1 MAFPA
6 IRTYIIPHPP
16 VQNTAITPKSVSDS
30 GVGTDAVS
38 ILVTTTIT
46 DSGIGSDNIS
56 LLAQIAL
63 QDKVI
68 SDNFDENYTNTS
80 FWTTYGGD
88 AQVKVQNNE
97 LEISTIANQS
107 NYFELETVGQYD
119 FSNSCVQIQI
129 VDAGNQ
135 ALTSYETIMY
145 LQNNADATNKVYF
158 TISQNQLNVRK
169 IVAGTNSFI
178 TGTAYSSTTM
188 KYLRIRRSNGTFYF
202 DYSAD
207 AISWTNLT
215 SFADPFTVTNMNIG
229 LQAGNWQ
236 SETQA
241 GTSKFDNFILT
252 LGMTIDAVSVIEQVS
267 LTDSGSGSDTT
278 SISAQ
283 IALPDSGTASDFI
296 SLLATIALS
305 DLGTGS
311 DLISITALL
320 ILSDSGIANDA
331 LVILAQ
337 IALSDTGV
345 ASEALAI
352 LVAIALSDSGIAS
365 EALSI
370 LVSLALNDGGIASD
384 VASLVVL
391 AKQNDIGIGSDSVSL
406 LIQTEVDDTG
416 SGNDSLAIQARIP
429 LNDTGAGNDA
439 VLITEFLSLVDS
451 GLGLDQL
458 GVIAAL
464 EVDDFGSATETLALQ
479 TFITL
484 TDSGQGNDSILVVF
498 QHFITDN
505 GFAIDRLSFFKGGRE
520 IYTFTTKPYVRLSGG
535 LYVKDTN

>member
-16 VQNTAITPKSVSDS
+16 VQNTATTPKSVSDS
-30 GVGTDAVS
+30 GVGADAVS
-38 ILVTTTIT
+38 ILVTASVS
-46 DSGIGSDNIS
+46 DSGIGTDNVS

-68 SDNFDENYTNTS
+68 SDNFDENYTNKS

-88 AQVKVQNNE
+88 AQVIVQNNE

-119 FSNSCVQIQI
+119 FTNSSAQVQII
-129 VDAGNQ
+129 DAGNQ

-169 IVAGTNSFI
+169 IVAGVNSFI

-236 SETQA
+236 VETQA

-252 LGMTIDAVSVIEQVS
+252 LGMTIDTVSVIEQVS

-283 IALPDSGTASDFI
+283 IALADSGSASDLI
-296 SLLATIALS
+296 SLLAIIALS
-305 DLGTGS
+305 DSGTGV
-311 DLISITALL
+311 DLITLTALL
-320 ILSDSGIANDA
+320 VLSDSGVANDA
-331 LVILAQ
+331 LTILAQ
-337 IALSDTGV
+337 IALSDTGA
-345 ASEALAI
+345 ASEALSI

-370 LVSLALNDGGIASD
+370 LVSLALSDSGIASD

-391 AKQNDIGIGSDSVSL
+391 AQQNDIGVGSDSISL
-406 LIQTEVDDTG
+406 LIKSEVDDSG
-416 SGNDSLAIQARIP
+416 SGNDSLAIQAQIP
-429 LNDTGAGNDA
+429 LNETGIGNDA
-439 VLITEFLSLVDS
+439 VLVTEFLSITDN
-451 GLGLDQL
+451 GLGLDQV
-458 GVIAAL
+458 GITAAL
-464 EVDDFGSATETLALQ
+464 EVDDFGSATEILVLQ

-484 TDSGQGNDSILVVF
+484 TDSGQGNDSISVVF
-498 QHFITDN
+498 QHFITDSSL
-505 GFAIDRLSFFKGGRE
+505 AVDQLSFFKGGRKN
-520 IYTFTTKPYVRLSGG
+520 YTFITQPYIRLSGG
-535 LYVKDTN
+535 LYIKDSD